1 MARDTGFPSADAQ
14 DDFLRVRR
22 RQAYRALA
30 RRLSRGD
37 GQVAQMLPFDEVV
50 AELGRTGE
58 VDRGLQVVP
67 LDSIVG
73 SVDRGKEFDRAF
85 RPTSSQVRA
94 RWERIAEMMRRGD
107 PIPPISLYR
116 VSDMHF
122 VRDGHHRVS
131 VARAL
136 GRRDI
141 EAYVTEVRTRVGADR
156 GLRPSELP
164 LKAHERLFRE
174 RVPLSR
180 EQSDHVRLTDP
191 WGYGA
196 LAEAVEGWAFRESH
210 ERGEL
215 LDREEAARAWYEQEF
230 APVTAMLREAGLVGR
245 RETDADAFVRLGGE
259 RYRLMRTM
267 AWDEDVIRRLR
278 GE

>member
-1 MARDTGFPSADAQ
+1 MARDTGFPGQDAQ

-22 RQAYRALA
+22 RQAMRALG
-30 RRLSRGD
+30 RRLSRSESAI
-37 GQVAQMLPFDEVV
+37 AQMLPFDEVV
-50 AELGRTGE
+50 AELGRVGE
-58 VDRGLQVVP
+58 TDRGLQVVP

-73 SVDRGKEFDRAF
+73 TVDRGKEFDRAF

-94 RWERIAEMMRRGD
+94 RWERIAQAMRRGE

-116 VSDMHF
+116 VSDLHF

-136 GRRDI
+136 GHRDI

-164 LKAHERLFRE
+164 LKAHERVFRE
-174 RVPLSR
+174 RVPLPA
-180 EQSDHVRLTDP
+180 EQARRVTLTDP

-196 LAEAVEGWAFRESH
+196 LAEAVEGWGFRESQ

-215 LDREEAARAWYEQEF
+215 MDREETALAWYEEEF
-230 APVTAMLREAGLVGR
+230 APVVAMLREAGLVGG
-245 RETDADAFVRLGGE
+245 RETDADAYLRLGGV

-267 AWDEDVIRRLR
+267 AWDDDVISRLR